1 MLQEVSPHTEECNL
15 LSVIVTTF
23 EQPRSL
29 SALLACLGAQSTDV
43 PFEIIICDDGSSSA
57 TIQAVSDPLFAD
69 MDIRYVWQPN
79 QGHRAARSKNNAIRC
94 ARGDILVFLDGDIMV
109 DCDFLKRHVDAH
121 HSSKLIVCNPRKW
134 IIAPSNGRSISE
146 SIPDIFSRSR
156 DDISVLFRKMSE
168 KSIDVDRK
176 HQLDMSKTKDAWLSC
191 IGFSLSI
198 DRRPEVVF
206 DETFEGWGCE
216 DRELALRLVKRHGFS
231 VSFRDDINVLHL
243 EACSTG
249 RTPFA
254 ILPKTHSQI
263 VAYMKNVIHFREL
276 YPDVDLSIMV
286 QPLVAYRLNP
296 GTQCWEL
303 RRDHGP
309 GNNVSE
315 AERLVFIEQWL
326 KTCPACNAR

>member
-1 MLQEVSPHTEECNL
+1 M

-29 SALLACLGAQSTDV
+29 SALLTCLGAQSTDV
-43 PFEIIICDDGSSSA
+43 PFEIIICDDGSSLA
-57 TIQAVSDPLFAD
+57 TIQAVSDPLFTK
-69 MDIRYVWQPN
+69 MDIRYIWQRN
-79 QGHRAARSKNNAIRC
+79 HGNRAARSKNNGIRC

-134 IIAPSNGRSISE
+134 VIDPIFSPTNGRSISE
-146 SIPDIFSRSR
+146 SIPDMFSRSR
-156 DDISVLFRKMSE
+156 DNISALFRKMSE
-168 KSIDVDRK
+168 NSIDVDRK

-191 IGFSLSI
+191 IGFSLSV
-198 DRRPEVVF
+198 DRHPEVVF
-206 DETFEGWGCE
+206 DEAFEGWGCE
-216 DRELALRLVKRHGFS
+216 DRELGLRLVKRHGFS

-249 RTPFA
+249 RTPFT

-296 GTQCWEL
+296 ATQCWEL
-303 RRDHGP
+303 RRDHDPVRGDCSE
-309 GNNVSE
+309 NVTE
-315 AERLVFIEQWL
+315 AETLAFIEQWL
-326 KTCPACNAR
+326 RTCPASNAR